1 MSASSSPNMGV
12 KVMDAATAVVRE
24 TECNVE
30 VAPAVRYFLQNKQ
43 TLRRFGDYLRG
54 ESPSYSLKVDMNK
67 TKDFHT
73 FKNSKASQTQ
83 IAAGAGIFSATQME
97 NMKNNL
103 KEIGVNLDDIIQVY

>member
-1 MSASSSPNMGV
+1 MAVTSGSPNMGV
-12 KVMDAATAVVRE
+12 KVMNATSPVIHE

-30 VAPAVRYFLQNKQ
+30 VATALRHFIQNRQ
-43 TLRRFGDYLRG
+43 TLRRLRDYCLG

-73 FKNSKASQTQ
+73 FKSSTACQRHISE
-83 IAAGAGIFSATQME
+83 GAGVFSPTQME

-103 KEIGVNLDDIIQVY
+103 KELGINLDEII